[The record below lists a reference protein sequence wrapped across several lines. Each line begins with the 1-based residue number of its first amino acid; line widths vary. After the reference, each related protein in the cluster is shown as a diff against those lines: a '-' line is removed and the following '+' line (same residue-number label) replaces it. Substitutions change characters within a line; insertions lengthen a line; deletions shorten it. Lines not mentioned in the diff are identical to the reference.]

1 MLRKHEL
8 STHWSLR
15 DDEARHG
22 DAATGFPADSS
33 APAHE
38 VLDCIQ
44 VVLDLI
50 LPNLEQLGNLN
61 VATVVHRHCL
71 ADTFPQSASGI
82 GLVTLHYQ
90 PVTSNGSMLLALST
104 AGELTSLDTG

>member
-1 MLRKHEL
+1 
-8 STHWSLR
+8 
-15 DDEARHG
+15 
-22 DAATGFPADSS
+22 
-33 APAHE
+33 
-38 VLDCIQ
+38 
-44 VVLDLI
+44 
-50 LPNLEQLGNLN
+50 
-61 VATVVHRHCL
+61 VHRHCL